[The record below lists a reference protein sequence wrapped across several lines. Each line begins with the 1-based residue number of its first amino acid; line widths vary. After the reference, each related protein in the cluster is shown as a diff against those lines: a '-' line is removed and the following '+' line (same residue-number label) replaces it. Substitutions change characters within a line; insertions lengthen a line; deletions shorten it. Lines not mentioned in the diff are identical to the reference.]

1 MKLVEAGMGRVTSEQ
16 SRSERAH
23 KKVSSTSGNIWQ
35 NLKCKHFMIH
45 KFHLQK
51 FMVQKFVLLGA
62 NMHVNLIG
70 SWVNGLGLRP
80 GSATVNETPV
90 KCVMTHIGLQKVLS
104 ELKHSLGFEQYLA
117 HGKVSMCVSYY

>member
-1 MKLVEAGMGRVTSEQ
+1 
-16 SRSERAH
+16 
-23 KKVSSTSGNIWQ
+23 
-35 NLKCKHFMIH
+35 MIH

-51 FMVQKFVLLGA
+51 FMVQKFVLLGT

-70 SWVNGLGLRP
+70 SWANGPGLRP
-80 GSATVNETPV
+80 GSGTENETPV

-117 HGKVSMCVSYY
+117 HGKVSMSISYY